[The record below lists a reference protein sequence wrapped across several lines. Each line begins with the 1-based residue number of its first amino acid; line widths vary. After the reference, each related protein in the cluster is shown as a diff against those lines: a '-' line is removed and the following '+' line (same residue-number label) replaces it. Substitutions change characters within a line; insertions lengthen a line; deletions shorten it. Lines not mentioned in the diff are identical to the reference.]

1 MTTDS
6 TEIAKLRT
14 EFEKLASDPTYKFAR
29 SPKGTYRNPALA
41 RDWKWFKLGKAQA
54 DAEAAEVNKM
64 WNAVI
69 NFCIDK
75 HSYDT
80 VEILRLWREGCFPE
94 IRESWPDAP
103 EEMFP

>member
-6 TEIAKLRT
+6 AGVAKLRT
-14 EFEKLASDPTYKFAR
+14 EFEKLASDPGMKFAR

-41 RDWKWFKLGKAQA
+41 RDWKWFRLGHAQA
-54 DAEAAEVNKM
+54 EADARKVGAM
-64 WNAVI
+64 WNALI

-80 VEILRLWREGCFPE
+80 VEILHLWREGCFQE
-94 IRESWPDAP
+94 IRDEWPEAP